1 MVQIHV
7 STHREC
13 ICLEGQ
19 VDTGRFPDRYRAVS
33 LELWEEF
40 AETARWQALP
50 TAGGEVAWRALGG
63 ISVYA
68 VHNGV
73 PEAQGNVGAVS
84 EAVIVCN
91 GRLIRSSAR

>member
-7 STHREC
+7 STHPEW

-33 LELWEEF
+33 LELWEEL

-50 TAGGEVAWRALGG
+50 TAGGEVAWRALG
-63 ISVYA
+63 VYLYMRYTK
-68 VHNGV
+68 
-73 PEAQGNVGAVS
+73 VS
-84 EAVIVCN
+84 L
-91 GRLIRSSAR
+91 RLRATSERPLKR